1 MIDTSGWR
9 PWRRYLCVAY
19 RPNDG
24 PPQTFAAL
32 LARIRA
38 GDAYVDHSP
47 TDGGTPT
54 WARTWC
60 SEAGAMRRCKD
71 TIAGTAVWPRTVWPR
86 IALEVSRAEITLA
99 ELAEVR

>member
-9 PWRRYLCVAY
+9 PWKRYLCVAY

-38 GDAYVDHSP
+38 GDAYVDRSP
-47 TDGGTPT
+47 TDGGTP
-54 WARTWC
+54 WC
-60 SEAGAMRRCKD
+60 SRVGAQLQAAPSFK
-71 TIAGTAVWPRTVWPR
+71 TAAWPR

>member
-1 MIDTSGWR
+1 MIGTSGWR

-32 LARIRA
+32 LARHRVRE
-38 GDAYVDHSP
+38 AYAWGS
-47 TDGGTPT
+47 
-54 WARTWC
+54 WC
-60 SEAGAMRRCKD
+60 TEAAATRLCRETNGPVA
-71 TIAGTAVWPRTVWPR
+71 WPR
-86 IALEVSRAEITLA
+86 IALEVSREEIALA

>member
-38 GDAYVDHSP
+38 GDAYVDRSP
-47 TDGGTPT
+47 TE
-54 WARTWC
+54 WC
-60 SEAGAMRRCKD
+60 SEAGATRRCKD
-71 TIAGTAVWPRTVWPR
+71 TIAGTPVWPR